1 MIRKSVVLFSVNV
14 AGRAF
19 QYLYRVI
26 MGYFLSLKDFGI
38 LSASLPYQSFVLLF
52 TSMSI
57 TPAVSR
63 FASEYKISQ
72 KEKMINVF
80 SLMVV
85 GFVVT
90 GVLYGMTG
98 FFSGFFGPEFA
109 EAQSL
114 LQILALAI
122 PFAVLL
128 CICTGI
134 FLGYQRAGLVA
145 GFLMVY
151 QCVMVVSSYVLV
163 RHTGLPGAA
172 QGILVGYAISGGA
185 AFVIALKFSLP
196 GKFLAQE
203 VVRIIKFSLPVLL
216 GVTGLWAL
224 LNIDILILARFA
236 SSEQVGLYGMASP
249 TARLIFGFSAALS
262 ALLIP
267 RVSELKFKGM
277 DPRKSV
283 KHSLEICTV
292 VTAPIAVVMCVFS
305 KEVLYVLFG
314 NYDGYLGLQILSLG
328 MLFYSLFFVGYSAL
342 QGMGHPERSMLIGLG
357 SALVNGAFCF
367 VLIPGFGLAGAALST
382 TISCGLAMVL
392 TLAVVKIAVIPRVQ
406 WMGIF
411 LPLVIIEHFA
421 GIPGGRLL
429 TLAVYTGIG
438 LPFIAGYFYLSRK
451 YLQPKSE

>member
-1 MIRKSVVLFSVNV
+1 MEVWHMIRKSAVLFAVNV

-72 KEKMINVF
+72 KEKMVNVF

-85 GFVVT
+85 GVVIT

-114 LQILALAI
+114 LQILALAV

-151 QCVMVVSSYVLV
+151 QCVMVSSSYILV
-163 RHTGLPGAA
+163 QNTGLPGAA
-172 QGILVGYAISGGA
+172 QGILVGYAVSGGA
-185 AFVIALKFSLP
+185 AFVIILKVSPL

-203 VVRIIKFSLPVLL
+203 VVRIIRFSLPVLL

-224 LNIDILILARFA
+224 LNIDIMILARFT

-267 RVSELKFKGM
+267 RVSELKFRGM

-283 KHSLEICTV
+283 KRSLEICTV
-292 VTAPIAVVMCVFS
+292 VTVPIAVVMCVFS
-305 KEVLYVLFG
+305 KEILYVLFG
-314 NYDGYLGLQILSLG
+314 NYGGYRGLQILSLG

-342 QGMGHPERSMLIGLG
+342 QGMGRPGHSMLIGLG
-357 SALVNGAFCF
+357 SALVNGVLCF
-367 VLIPGFGLAGAALST
+367 VLIPRFGLAGAALST
-382 TISCGLAMVL
+382 TLSCGLAMVL
-392 TLAVVKIAVIPRVQ
+392 TLAIVRISVMPRIQGLVV
-406 WMGIF
+406 F
-411 LPLVIIEHFA
+411 LPILIIEYFT
-421 GIPGGRLL
+421 GIPGGRFF
-429 TLAVYTGIG
+429 TLAVYSGIG
-438 LPFIAGYFYLSRK
+438 LPFIAAYFYLSRK
-451 YLQPKSE
+451 YL

>member
-1 MIRKSVVLFSVNV
+1 
-14 AGRAF
+14 
-19 QYLYRVI
+19 
-26 MGYFLSLKDFGI
+26 FGI

-72 KEKMINVF
+72 KEKMVNVF

-85 GFVVT
+85 GIAIT

-98 FFSGFFGPEFA
+98 FFSGFFGPEFV

-114 LQILALAI
+114 LQILALAV

-145 GFLMVY
+145 GLLMVY
-151 QCVMVVSSYVLV
+151 QCVMVGSSYILV
-163 RHTGLPGAA
+163 QKTGLPGAA
-172 QGILVGYAISGGA
+172 QGILVGYAVSGGA
-185 AFVIALKFSLP
+185 AFLIVLRVSPL
-196 GKFLAQE
+196 GTFLARE
-203 VVRIIKFSLPVLL
+203 VVRIIRFMLPVLL

-224 LNIDILILARFA
+224 LNMDIMILARFA

-249 TARLIFGFSAALS
+249 TARLIFGFSVALS

-277 DPRKSV
+277 DPLQSV
-283 KHSLEICTV
+283 KRSLEVCAV
-292 VTAPIAVVMCVFS
+292 VTVPIAVVMCVFS
-305 KEVLYVLFG
+305 KEILYVLFG
-314 NYDGYLGLQILSLG
+314 NYGGYRGLQILSLG

-342 QGMGHPERSMLIGLG
+342 QGMGRPGHSMLIGLS
-357 SALVNGAFCF
+357 SALVNGVLCF
-367 VLIPGFGLAGAALST
+367 ALIPRLGLVGAALST
-382 TISCGLAMVL
+382 TLSCGLAMVL
-392 TLAVVKIAVIPRVQ
+392 TFAVVRIAVIPRIQAAV
-406 WMGIF
+406 IF
-411 LPLVIIEHFA
+411 LPLLIMEYVT
-421 GIPGGRLL
+421 GIPGGRFF
-429 TLAVYTGIG
+429 TLAVYSGMG
-438 LPFIAGYFYLSRK
+438 LPLIAGYFYLSRK
-451 YLQPKSE
+451 YL